1 MYQRTKHTAAL
12 ICAVLALPILACCKE
27 GGNGSSLYME
37 GEPVIAL
44 NRSSRKARIADPS
57 KSSYLYFKFTDHQR
71 ERFEAACF
79 EGRGASL
86 CVLLSFDTDY
96 TDVADLPFALGLI
109 FDEDINDN
117 GTLKASVVQRQMV
130 VGNFTEAAGSD
141 MWLAFSIAQRDMTPA
156 GFFVYS
162 VQPVSVKE
170 VRLGEPML
178 GWQRGGTSEEGGS
191 TPPLFAFGPSGGRV
205 RWDFAR
211 VYLGDGVRLFP
222 DQNLPT
228 RVMPEVN
235 VGIAPQEDAGTLDEQ
250 RRVVIQTPKESLSLR
265 LCKGQTLKVIQ
276 TSAFDYALD
285 RLDITEGSREVTG
298 VLMVHSPAQ
307 CAQDMAGSVLYPLTT
322 DLGLIEHWC
331 RANWRRD
338 DYELYRWELFPTV
351 LFFDFADYA
360 TQNLFLTRLA
370 YFVEKEGYR
379 GTFVSDEFVA
389 TKHGYNAHDYKT
401 DDLAHFF
408 DEAVRQ
414 DFPLNRWELLLRQ
427 ILLANG
433 IIVRSGAGY
442 AAGDGAVVSFSRESA
457 DYLRRTFLSH
467 ESWHGIYFTDAD
479 FRRKVAGVYSSFDD
493 TSLEFIKEFWR
504 TQPGLGY
511 DTADEYLMQNEFMAY
526 IMQQSASHVREYFL
540 QVAGR
545 DSVNRFE
552 PKLARYIRE
561 THAQAFVDAAGVLNE
576 YAFDRWGLA
585 CGRVWLTS
593 RQ

>member
-1 MYQRTKHTAAL
+1 MT
-12 ICAVLALPILACCKE
+12 
-27 GGNGSSLYME
+27 
-37 GEPVIAL
+37 
-44 NRSSRKARIADPS
+44 
-57 KSSYLYFKFTDHQR
+57 
-71 ERFEAACF
+71 
-79 EGRGASL
+79 RGW
-86 CVLLSFDTDY
+86 
-96 TDVADLPFALGLI
+96 
-109 FDEDINDN
+109 
-117 GTLKASVVQRQMV
+117 R
-130 VGNFTEAAGSD
+130 
-141 MWLAFSIAQRDMTPA
+141 
-156 GFFVYS
+156 
-162 VQPVSVKE
+162 
-170 VRLGEPML
+170 
-178 GWQRGGTSEEGGS
+178 RGGTSEEDS
-191 TPPLFAFGPSGGRV
+191 ATAPLFAFGPSGGRV

-211 VYLGDGVRLFP
+211 AYLGDGVRLFP

-235 VGIAPQEDAGTLDEQ
+235 IGIAPQEDAGTLEEQ

-285 RLDITEGSREVTG
+285 RIDITEGSREVTG

-389 TKHGYNAHDYKT
+389 TKHGYNAHDYKA

-408 DEAVRQ
+408 DEAARQ
-414 DFPLNRWELLLRQ
+414 DFPLNRCELLLCQ

-442 AAGDGAVVSFSRESA
+442 AAGDGAIVSFSRESA

-479 FRRKVAGVYSSFDD
+479 FRRKVASVYASFDD

-511 DTADEYLMQNEFMAY
+511 DTGDEYLMQNEFMAY
-526 IMQQSASHVREYFL
+526 IMQQTASHVREYFL

-552 PKLARYIRE
+552 PKLARYVRE
-561 THAQAFVDAAGVLNE
+561 TRAQAFVDAAGVLNE